1 MHISRTIVAITA
13 ILLGPTYLLVAQP
26 ASNTGPIAV
35 LLAAGDISYCN
46 DTRADETA
54 RIIKHEIKAAREKDA
69 SVVIRVLALGDLAYK
84 TGTAKQ
90 LECFRGHWGDFYDIL
105 LPAPGNHEYES
116 TNRDGKPYF
125 DHFKK
130 YGAKVPAGGKTVPL
144 VVQNGEQT
152 GYYSVDLP
160 STKGAW
166 RLISLNAY
174 AGGTE
179 PGKKG
184 KEKRRKAMKAQ
195 MDWLNEQLDFSK
207 DGNKQNCVLAFWH
220 PPIFSSGKHG
230 HGYDTDIDAPLEQE
244 NAMLWALRKLYA
256 SGGSVVLAG
265 HEHDYE
271 QFSPHDADGNAAGD
285 GIRTFVVGTGG
296 AELTKDDY
304 NHKAKN
310 SEGIYGSTKGSRG
323 VLRLELYETKYEAQF
338 VPVSTNLASTFKKVE
353 APCSSRK

>member
-69 SVVIRVLALGDLAYK
+69 SVVIRVLALGDLAYN

-130 YGAKVPAGGKTVPL
+130 TEQRSRQAGRRCRSLFRTANKPVTTRSICQAPKGRGA
-144 VVQNGEQT
+144 
-152 GYYSVDLP
+152 
-160 STKGAW
+160 
-166 RLISLNAY
+166 
-174 AGGTE
+174 
-179 PGKKG
+179 
-184 KEKRRKAMKAQ
+184 
-195 MDWLNEQLDFSK
+195 
-207 DGNKQNCVLAFWH
+207 
-220 PPIFSSGKHG
+220 
-230 HGYDTDIDAPLEQE
+230 
-244 NAMLWALRKLYA
+244 
-256 SGGSVVLAG
+256 
-265 HEHDYE
+265 
-271 QFSPHDADGNAAGD
+271 
-285 GIRTFVVGTGG
+285 
-296 AELTKDDY
+296 
-304 NHKAKN
+304 
-310 SEGIYGSTKGSRG
+310 
-323 VLRLELYETKYEAQF
+323 
-338 VPVSTNLASTFKKVE
+338 
-353 APCSSRK
+353 

>member
-195 MDWLNEQLDFSK
+195 MDWLSEQLASARTATSRTACSPF
-207 DGNKQNCVLAFWH
+207 GIRQ
-220 PPIFSSGKHG
+220 SSARESTAT
-230 HGYDTDIDAPLEQE
+230 DTTRISTRRS
-244 NAMLWALRKLYA
+244 NRKTQCFGRYA
-256 SGGSVVLAG
+256 SFTRAEDPSCWQAMSTTTSSSARTTQTGTPQATASG
-265 HEHDYE
+265 H
-271 QFSPHDADGNAAGD
+271 SSSAPAA
-285 GIRTFVVGTGG
+285 
-296 AELTKDDY
+296 L
-304 NHKAKN
+304 N
-310 SEGIYGSTKGSRG
+310 
-323 VLRLELYETKYEAQF
+323 
-338 VPVSTNLASTFKKVE
+338 
-353 APCSSRK
+353 